1 MKELS
6 EKYLLY
12 VGNFYPHKNLKRLIS
27 AFKKISQEINSDYL
41 LILVGGNEYFKMGNI
56 IITGKIDDNRLNNL
70 YRGAELYVFPSLY
83 EGFGFTALEA
93 MKRGTAVVTSNASCL
108 PEILGNAVLY
118 FNPLNIEDIAEKIKK
133 VLLDGPLKNNLIKK
147 GLERVKNYDWR
158 KTAEETLKT
167 YESI

>member
-6 EKYLLY
+6 KKYLLY

-41 LILVGGNEYFKMGNI
+41 LILVGGSEYLKTGNI
-56 IITGKIDDNRLNNL
+56 IITGKIDDRELNNL

-93 MKRGTAVVTSNASCL
+93 MKRGIAVVASDASCL

-118 FNPLNIEDIAEKIKK
+118 FNPLSIEDIAEKIKK
-133 VLLDGPLKNNLIKK
+133 VLLDELLKNNLIKK
-147 GLERVKNYDWR
+147 GLERVKDYDWR